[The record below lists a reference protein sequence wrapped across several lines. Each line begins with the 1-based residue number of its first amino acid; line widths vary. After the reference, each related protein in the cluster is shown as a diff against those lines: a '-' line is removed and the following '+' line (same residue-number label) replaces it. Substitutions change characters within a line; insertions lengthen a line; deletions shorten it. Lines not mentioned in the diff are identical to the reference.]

1 MTVRNKLYRTGSA
14 LGNVRAVTTGRVA
27 QRMVRALR
35 AGGCLMPAL
44 VALVLALAACGG
56 GKGNTINGTFTLQ
69 GNSLQAGNF
78 IAYDGGCDGTGGYDD
93 IKTGLQVTV
102 SNEAG
107 TVIAN
112 GALGTGKETGGG
124 CQFPFKVERV
134 PEAKFY
140 KIAVGRR
147 GELSYSHEEL
157 QAANWNVNFTLG

>member
-1 MTVRNKLYRTGSA
+1 MS
-14 LGNVRAVTTGRVA
+14 
-27 QRMVRALR
+27 QH
-35 AGGCLMPAL
+35 
-44 VALVLALAACGG
+44 
-56 GKGNTINGTFTLQ
+56 FTRL
-69 GNSLQAGNF
+69 
-78 IAYDGGCDGTGGYDD
+78 C
-93 IKTGLQVTV
+93 
-102 SNEAG
+102 
-107 TVIAN
+107 N